1 MASFRLLFWKI
12 KCSKRLLL
20 ITIPTKTDKIVS
32 ALEKTYFSKNTKKN
46 LKNNALLNLMKDFQ
60 RKAD

>member
-1 MASFRLLFWKI
+1 MASFRLLFLKI

-20 ITIPTKTDKIVS
+20 ITILTKTDKMVS
-32 ALEKTYFSKNTKKN
+32 ALEKTYFSKNTKKK
-46 LKNNALLNLMKDFQ
+46 LKNNVLLNLMKDFQ

>member
-1 MASFRLLFWKI
+1 M
-12 KCSKRLLL
+12 
-20 ITIPTKTDKIVS
+20 VS

-46 LKNNALLNLMKDFQ
+46 LKNNAWLNLMKDFQ